1 VVVSAVAVCMPVA
14 MCMTSG
20 VTVGSGCSD

>member
-1 VVVSAVAVCMPVA
+1 VVSAVAVCMPVA

-20 VTVGSGCSD
+20 VTVGPGCSD